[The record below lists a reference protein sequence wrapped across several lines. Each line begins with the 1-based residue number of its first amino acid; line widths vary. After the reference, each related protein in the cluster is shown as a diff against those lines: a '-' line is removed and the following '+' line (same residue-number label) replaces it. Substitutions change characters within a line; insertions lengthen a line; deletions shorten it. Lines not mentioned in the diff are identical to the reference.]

1 MQGDQDREINA
12 QARRIEAAQ
21 GYLVLGMHEDAWMEV
36 EAVDV
41 DSLPD
46 RRSRAAYLGVVL
58 EIAVASG
65 NWELGESVSR
75 ALLVVDPSHVGAY
88 MHGAYCLHEMGKT
101 ESALSLLL
109 SGPLQLVEKPLYHY
123 NLGCY
128 HAVLGEHAQAESCIR
143 EAIKLDPSLA
153 GAAREDPDLKEVRL

>member
-1 MQGDQDREINA
+1 MQDDQNKEMNA

-36 EAVDV
+36 EGIDV
-41 DSLPD
+41 DALPD
-46 RRSRAAYLGVVL
+46 RRSRAAYLEAVL
-58 EIAVASG
+58 EIAVASE

-75 ALLVVDPSHVGAY
+75 ALQVVDPSHVGAY
-88 MHGAYCLHEMGKT
+88 MHGAYCLHEMGQT
-101 ESALSLLL
+101 ESALELLL
-109 SGPLQLVEKPLYHY
+109 SGPPQLLGRPLYHY

-128 HAVLGEHAQAESCIR
+128 HAVLGDHVQAVSCIR
-143 EAIKLDPSLA
+143 EAVRLDPSLA